1 MSRPSFKYK
10 IATALL
16 LAGFG
21 ASVFAES
28 IYNPNIVARLAD
40 GDRDGVI
47 DARDQC
53 ANTPLGANVNNVGCS
68 AESTKLLS
76 VELNILFDSGKDVVK
91 PRYFSEVKK
100 LADFM
105 RKNSHSSI
113 VIEGHTDDVGSE
125 ELNLDLSQRRASAI
139 ANVLTDSFMIRRS
152 RVKGVGYGESRPV
165 SSNDTVLGR
174 EQNRRVVAEIF
185 ARKTANV
192 KRWTI
197 YSVDQNK
204 NTALLSDR

>member
-1 MSRPSFKYK
+1 MFKLSSRHK

-21 ASVFAES
+21 AAVSAES
-28 IYNPNIVARLAD
+28 LYNPNIASRLAD

-47 DARDQC
+47 DARDHC
-53 ANTPLGANVNNVGCS
+53 ANTPAGSRVDNVGCS
-68 AESTKLLS
+68 AESSKLLS
-76 VELNILFDSGKDVVK
+76 VELNILFDSGKDIVK
-91 PRYFSEVKK
+91 PRYYSEVKK

-105 RKNSHSSI
+105 RKNPQSSI

-125 ELNLDLSQRRASAI
+125 ELNLGLSQRRASAI
-139 ANVLTDSFMIRRS
+139 ASVLTDSFMVRKS
-152 RVKGVGYGESRPV
+152 RVKGVGYGETRPIAT
-165 SSNDTVLGR
+165 NDTATGR

-185 ARKTANV
+185 ARQTADV

-197 YSVDQNK
+197 YSVDQN
-204 NTALLSDR
+204 TALLSDR